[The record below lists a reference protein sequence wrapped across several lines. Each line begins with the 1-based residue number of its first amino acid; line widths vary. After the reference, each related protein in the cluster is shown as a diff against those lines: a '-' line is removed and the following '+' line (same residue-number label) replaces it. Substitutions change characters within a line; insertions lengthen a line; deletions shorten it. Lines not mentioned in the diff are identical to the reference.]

1 MLDCLV
7 IGGGHCGLMCGHLL
21 ARSGANY
28 LVVDAS
34 ARAGDVWR
42 NRPRNL
48 RLFTSRQFCRL
59 ADLSMPD
66 DPNGF
71 PSGEEFA
78 DHVERFAIDKA
89 INVSFSMRVVRLFRS
104 GDGFVAELDNGS
116 ILSSKTVI
124 NATGSNQIPTYPVFA
139 KKLTPMVRQIVASE
153 FRDAQHLPDG
163 WSVAVIG
170 DGASGRQIALELADR
185 HQVYLARGRVRKLVP
200 NVVFGR
206 DVFWWLDKIGL
217 LFAGRDSV
225 IAKIMRKRD
234 PIPVALANDQQ
245 LTLRG
250 VKLKTRAVDVE
261 NNHLFFSDGSSEH
274 IDAVVWCTGYR
285 ENRDWIDLPTIDHD
299 ACSVEHYGK
308 SSERGFF
315 VIGRKWLTCR
325 ASELILGCERDANM
339 VVQLVLTDLQNNSSH
354 C

>member
-1 MLDCLV
+1 
-7 IGGGHCGLMCGHLL
+7 MCGHLL
-21 ARSGANY
+21 ARAGANY

-66 DPNGF
+66 DPNGY

-89 INVSFSMRVVRLFRS
+89 INVSFSSRVVRLFRS
-104 GDGFVAELDNGS
+104 GDGFVAELENGS
-116 ILSSKTVI
+116 ILNTQTVI
-124 NATGSNQIPTYPVFA
+124 NATGSNQVPTYPVFA
-139 KKLTPMVRQIVASE
+139 KKIAPMVRQIMASE

-163 WSVAVIG
+163 WSVGVIG
-170 DGASGRQIALELADR
+170 DGASGRQIALELAQR
-185 HQVYLARGRVRKLVP
+185 HRVYLARGRVRKLVP

-217 LFAGRDSV
+217 LFAGRDTV
-225 IAKIMRKRD
+225 VAKIMRKRD
-234 PIPVALANDQQ
+234 PIPVASANDQQ
-245 LTLRG
+245 LVLRG
-250 VKLKTRAVDVE
+250 VKLKPRAVDVQDD
-261 NNHLFFSDGSSEH
+261 HLLFSDGSRERV
-274 IDAVVWCTGYR
+274 DAVVWCVGYR
-285 ENRDWIDLPTIDHD
+285 ENTDWIDLPSIERDK
-299 ACSVEHYGK
+299 CLSEHHGK
-308 SSERGFF
+308 TSEERFF

-325 ASELILGCERDANM
+325 ASELVLGCERDANR
-339 VVQLVLTDLQNNSSH
+339 VVGFVLDAIQRTRKSH
-354 C
+354 DRDPEHC

>member
-1 MLDCLV
+1 MLDCLI
-7 IGGGHCGLMCGHLL
+7 IGGGHCGLMCGYLL
-21 ARSGANY
+21 GRAGVNNY

-66 DPNGF
+66 DQNGF

-89 INVSFSMRVVRLFRS
+89 INVSFGTRVIRLFRS
-104 GDGFVAELDNGS
+104 EGGFVAELENGNK
-116 ILSSKTVI
+116 LSCKTVI
-124 NATGSNQIPTYPVFA
+124 NATGSNQIPTYPIFA
-139 KKLTPMVRQIVASE
+139 KKIAPKVHQIVASE
-153 FRDAQHLPDG
+153 FRDANHLPAG
-163 WSVAVIG
+163 WRVGVIG

-217 LFAGRDSV
+217 LFAGRDTIV
-225 IAKIMRKRD
+225 AKLMRKRD
-234 PIPVALANDQQ
+234 PIPVASASDRQLAG
-245 LTLRG
+245 RG
-250 VKLKTRAVDVE
+250 VKLKPRAVDV
-261 NNHLFFSDGSSEH
+261 HDDYLLFSDGSREPV
-274 IDAVVWCTGYR
+274 DAVIWCVGYR
-285 ENRDWIDLPTIDHD
+285 ENTDWIDLPSIDRD
-299 ACSVEHYGK
+299 KSLGEYYGK
-308 SSERGFF
+308 TLENGFF
-315 VIGRKWLTCR
+315 VVGRKWLTCR
-325 ASELILGCERDANM
+325 ASELVLGCERDASM
-339 VVQLVLTDLQNNSSH
+339 VVDLVLKNMQKKFAP
-354 C
+354 